1 MYEPAAGFRRDV
13 VPAEVAP
20 SRISYISGED
30 GQGGGA
36 RCRIGFHISEDAFQG
51 GRTYRFRSRL
61 LNGDGKHIEISGRF
75 DGPAELQSDFTFQIF
90 NMSFPVPKHLSF
102 SDSDVAMKQGTNLH
116 FFLQ

>member
-51 GRTYRFRSRL
+51 RRAYCFRSRL

-75 DGPAELQSDFTFQIF
+75 DSPAEFQSDFAFEIF
-90 NMSFPVPKHLSF
+90 YMSFPVLEHSSF
-102 SDSDVAMKQGTNLH
+102 
-116 FFLQ
+116 F